1 MALNKYFYFKE
12 RKRQEEERKRVE
24 EEQKLREEQEKRQK
38 ERQDIRNANLVAAA
52 GQRPSKFQTGFYL
65 N

>member
-1 MALNKYFYFKE
+1 M
-12 RKRQEEERKRVE
+12 E

-38 ERQDIRNANLVAAA
+38 ERQDFRNANLVAAA
-52 GQRPSKFQTGFYL
+52 GQRPRKFQTGFYL